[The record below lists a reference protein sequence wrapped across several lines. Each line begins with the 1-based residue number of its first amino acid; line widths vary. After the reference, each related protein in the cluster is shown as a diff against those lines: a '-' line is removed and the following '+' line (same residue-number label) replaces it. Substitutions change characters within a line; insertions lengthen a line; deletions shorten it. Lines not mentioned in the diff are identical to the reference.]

1 MVLLVSIGH
10 FWLVVKNLRVI
21 YTAVL
26 ALLEV
31 HKLLYNSLL
40 VLITFVSLE
49 INAQGGFQAG
59 MLFTQDPL
67 WDGNNCN
74 GLEGDCC
81 LAPDLQW
88 FNKVLNATC
97 DYIELRV
104 CADC

>member
-1 MVLLVSIGH
+1 MVLLVSIDLFGH
-10 FWLVVKNLRVI
+10 FWLVMKNLRVI

-31 HKLLYNSLL
+31 HKPLYNSLL

-59 MLFTQDPL
+59 TLFTQDH
-67 WDGNNCN
+67 GNNCN